1 MSDFTQMTVRGT
13 GPDVNLRE
21 RQTDRD
27 RDRERCE
34 RNIVWLP
41 ALHTPNKD

>member
-13 GPDVNLRE
+13 GADVNLRE
-21 RQTDRD
+21 RQTET
-27 RDRERCE
+27 ERCE